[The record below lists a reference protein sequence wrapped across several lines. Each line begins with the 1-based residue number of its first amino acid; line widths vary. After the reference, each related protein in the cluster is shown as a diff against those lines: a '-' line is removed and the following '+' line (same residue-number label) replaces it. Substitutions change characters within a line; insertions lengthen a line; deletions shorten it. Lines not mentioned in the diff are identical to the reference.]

1 MMCTAI
7 LSTVTHAAHEQEKL
21 SLSSFWV
28 VGWWQKYI
36 CVCGDTINLP
46 CLFLLLQVCESGFL
60 VIFWNMGVCGLSDI
74 HRKCVFRYQ
83 LHLLCYGDASS
94 FKVGWL
100 VNTYAR
106 PPPFPHLN
114 QSNSP
119 TLKVTNMPQEA
130 LTFKGNEPIQK
141 ANLTCYTLLHFSG
154 LHVSPCFHAKKR
166 KSANSIHSMV
176 SNKEEREKDLQIAQI
191 LDQPDH
197 KGCWN
202 LAPRNK
208 STIKEKATCW
218 VMGRKFP
225 LEAISL

>member
-1 MMCTAI
+1 MQHMNKRNCLYHHSELLGGGKNTSVYVETPSIYLVFFYYCRYVSRA
-7 LSTVTHAAHEQEKL
+7 
-21 SLSSFWV
+21 FW
-28 VGWWQKYI
+28 
-36 CVCGDTINLP
+36 
-46 CLFLLLQVCESGFL
+46 LFSE
-60 VIFWNMGVCGLSDI
+60 IWVCGLSDI

-114 QSNSP
+114 QFCP
-119 TLKVTNMPQEA
+119 VQFTLKVTNTPQEA

-166 KSANSIHSMV
+166 KNANSIHSMV

-197 KGCWN
+197 KGC
-202 LAPRNK
+202 
-208 STIKEKATCW
+208 
-218 VMGRKFP
+218 
-225 LEAISL
+225 